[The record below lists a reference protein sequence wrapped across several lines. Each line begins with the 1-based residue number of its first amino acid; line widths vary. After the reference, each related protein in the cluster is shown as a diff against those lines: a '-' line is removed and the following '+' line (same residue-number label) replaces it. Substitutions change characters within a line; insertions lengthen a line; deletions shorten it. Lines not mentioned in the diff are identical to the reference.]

1 MSSNTT
7 SSNLTAAFVDLAT
20 YDEPEKYFYGGTDA
34 VTYFVKKLRKST
46 WFSVAPTVLSISGG
60 NPGFNQSWGY
70 KISRAGDYLLRTW
83 LRVQLPRVKL
93 SGVYDQDVNVGGG
106 ANVVGG
112 GVWKFQDC
120 CLRWTRNLG
129 HNLIREINISFNDLV
144 AERMDSYYLD
154 FWAAFTVPAGKRNG
168 YDNMIGNIPALI
180 DPASV
185 LSQDDSAPVNVR
197 HLPAAILCIPLP
209 FFYARDTGI
218 ALPTAAIPYNDMV
231 HYVTFRDLTELLII
245 DNMNFS
251 ALGAGQYSVPC
262 QRSLLVEQNP
272 QLPVDMWAEYAI
284 VSNVERTQMGK
295 APRDIL
301 IEQVQTAPRT
311 QYVPANVAQTD
322 IRFAHSIKALF
333 FSIRNK
339 TNSAEYSNYTAAQ
352 PIPGFSGVNFDPVYA
367 SDPIRQTSL
376 LYENTARLVNMG
388 SDYFSL
394 IVPWYTAVS
403 IPTET
408 GYHLLSYTLDLVNTN
423 PMGSTNYGKLT
434 NVSFQFGASEAAVL
448 SSGVTPSLDNSELG
462 APVAQTFET
471 LVVGLNMNIIRIS
484 GGKIKYVPSTVDCSM
499 SYRNSLMEEN
509 SVRICHVYA

>member
-60 NPGFNQSWGY
+60 NPGFGQSWGY

-83 LRVQLPRVKL
+83 LRIALPKVKL
-93 SGVYDQDVNVGGG
+93 ADQSTFTVPSAV
-106 ANVVGG
+106 AG
-112 GVWKFQDC
+112 GVWPRDNC
-120 CLRWTRNLG
+120 ALRWTQNIG

-144 AERMDSYYLD
+144 AERMDSFYLD

-168 YDNMIGNIPALI
+168 YDNMIGNIPQLI
-180 DPASV
+180 NPVSV
-185 LSQDDSAPVNVR
+185 LSQNDNDTYNVR
-197 HLPAAILCIPLP
+197 SLPPAILDVPLP

-231 HYVTFRDLTELLII
+231 HYITFRDLAEVLIL
-245 DNMNFS
+245 DNIEWQTS
-251 ALGAGQYSVPC
+251 VPATGQYSVPC
-262 QRSLLVEQNP
+262 QKSYLSDANP
-272 QLPVDMWAEYAI
+272 QIAVDMWAEYAI

-311 QYVPANVAQTD
+311 QYVPENSLNTD

-333 FSIRNK
+333 FAVRNK
-339 TNSAEYSNYTAAQ
+339 TNTAEWSNYTAAQ
-352 PIPGFSGVNFDPVYA
+352 PVPTPFGLNEEPVLA
-367 SDPIRQTSL
+367 ADPIRQTSL
-376 LYENTARLVNMG
+376 FYENTARLVNMG

-394 IVPWYTAVS
+394 VVPWYTAVS

-434 NVSFQFGASEAAVL
+434 NVSFAFGASDAAVA
-448 SSGVTPSLDNSELG
+448 SSKVDPSVANSSAG
-462 APVAQTFET
+462 APVKQTFET

-484 GGKIKYVPSTVDCSM
+484 GGALGFPI
-499 SYRNSLMEEN
+499 L
-509 SVRICHVYA
+509 

>member
-60 NPGFNQSWGY
+60 NPGFGQSWGY

-83 LRVQLPRVKL
+83 LRVSLPKVKL
-93 SGVYDQDVNVGGG
+93 SGSYGTQVSTPVG
-106 ANVVGG
+106 AWN
-112 GVWKFQDC
+112 FQDC
-120 CLRWTRNLG
+120 ALRWTQNIG

-144 AERMDSYYLD
+144 AERMDSFYLD

-168 YDNMIGNIPALI
+168 YDNMIGNVPQLVN
-180 DPASV
+180 PVSV
-185 LSQDDSAPVNVR
+185 LSQNDADTYNVR
-197 HLPAAILCIPLP
+197 SLPPAILDVPLP

-231 HYVTFRDLTELLII
+231 HYITFRDLSEVLIL
-245 DNMNFS
+245 DNINWQVNG
-251 ALGAGQYSVPC
+251 LTGQFSVPC
-262 QRSLLVEQNP
+262 QKNYLTDANP
-272 QLPVDMWAEYAI
+272 QITCDMWAEYAI

-311 QYVPANVAQTD
+311 QYVPANSLNTD

-333 FSIRNK
+333 FAIRNK
-339 TNSAEYSNYTAAQ
+339 TNTAEWSNYTAAQ
-352 PIPGFSGVNFDPVYA
+352 PVPTPFGLNEEPVLA
-367 SDPIRQTSL
+367 ADPIRQTSL
-376 LYENTARLVNMG
+376 FYENTARLVNMG

-394 IVPWYTAVS
+394 VVPWYTAVS

-434 NVSFQFGASEAAVL
+434 NVSFAFGASDAAVASAAATATL
-448 SSGVTPSLDNSELG
+448 ANSAAG

-484 GGKIKYVPSTVDCSM
+484 GGKNVPPTVDCSM
-499 SYRNSLMEEN
+499 SYRKSLMEEN
-509 SVRICHVYA
+509 SVNFCHIYA

>member
-1 MSSNTT
+1 MSSNAT
-7 SSNLTAAFVDLAT
+7 SSNITAAFVDLAT
-20 YDEPEKYFYGGTDA
+20 YDEPEKYMYGGDSA
-34 VTYFVKKLRKST
+34 ITYFVKKVRKAT
-46 WFSVAPTVLSISGG
+46 WFSVAPTVLSIYGG
-60 NPGFNQSWGY
+60 NPGFGQSWGH

-83 LRVQLPRVKL
+83 LRVQIPSVTLASAPNGWNL
-93 SGVYDQDVNVGGG
+93 
-106 ANVVGG
+106 A
-112 GVWKFQDC
+112 DC
-120 CLRWTRNLG
+120 SLRWTRNLG
-129 HNLIREINISFNDLV
+129 HNLIKEINLSFNDLV

-185 LSQDDSAPVNVR
+185 LSQNDNDPANVR
-197 HLPAAILCIPLP
+197 NLPPAILCIPLP

-231 HYVTFRDLTELLII
+231 HYVTFRDLSELLMI
-245 DNMNFS
+245 DNMNWS
-251 ALGAGQYSVPC
+251 ALGAGQFSVPC

-272 QLPVDMWAEYAI
+272 QLAVDMWAEYAI

-311 QYVPANVAQTD
+311 QYVPSNVAQTD

-333 FSIRNK
+333 FSVRNK
-339 TNSAEYSNYTAAQ
+339 TNSAEWSNYTSAQ
-352 PIPGFSGVNFDPVYA
+352 PAPSPFGLELEVSLR

-394 IVPWYTAVS
+394 VVPWYTAVS

-434 NVSFQFGASEAAVL
+434 NVSFQFGASDAAVI
-448 SSGVTPSLDNSELG
+448 SSQAVSSLDNSSLG

-471 LVVGLNMNIIRIS
+471 LVVGLNMNIVRIS
-484 GGKIKYVPSTVDCSM
+484 GGALGFPI
-499 SYRNSLMEEN
+499 L
-509 SVRICHVYA
+509 

>member
-34 VTYFVKKLRKST
+34 VTYFVKRLKKST

-60 NPGFNQSWGY
+60 NPGFGQSWGY

-83 LRVQLPRVKL
+83 LRVQLPAVKL
-93 SGVYDQDVNVGGG
+93 AGNVESTIAVPSSLGQ
-106 ANVVGG
+106 
-112 GVWKFQDC
+112 GVWAFTDC
-120 CLRWTRNLG
+120 ALRWTHNLG

-144 AERMDSYYLD
+144 AERMDSFYLD

-168 YDNMIGNIPALI
+168 YDNMIGNIPALTN
-180 DPASV
+180 PVSV
-185 LSQDDSAPVNVR
+185 LSQNDADTYNVR
-197 HLPAAILCIPLP
+197 SLPPAILDIPLP

-231 HYVTFRDLTELLII
+231 HYLTFRDLSEVLIL
-245 DNMNFS
+245 DNINW
-251 ALGAGQYSVPC
+251 AANGQTGQYSVPC
-262 QRSLLVEQNP
+262 LKQYLLEQNP
-272 QLPVDMWAEYAI
+272 QIAVDMWAEYAI

-333 FSIRNK
+333 FSVRNK
-339 TNSAEYSNYTAAQ
+339 TNTAEWSNYTSAQ
-352 PIPGFSGVNFDPVYA
+352 PVPSAFGLELEASLR

-394 IVPWYTAVS
+394 VVPWYTAVS

-408 GYHLLSYTLDLVNTN
+408 GYHLLSYTLDLVNTS

-434 NVSFQFGASEAAVL
+434 NVSFQFGASAAAVA
-448 SSGVTPSLDNSELG
+448 SAAATPSLSNSGAG
-462 APVAQTFET
+462 APIAQTFET
-471 LVVGLNMNIIRIS
+471 IVVGLNMNIIRIS
-484 GGKIKYVPSTVDCSM
+484 GGALGFPI
-499 SYRNSLMEEN
+499 L
-509 SVRICHVYA
+509 

>member
-83 LRVQLPRVKL
+83 LRIQLPAVKL
-93 SGVYDQDVNVGGG
+93 AGSYQSTITVPSTLK
-106 ANVVGG
+106 G
-112 GVWKFQDC
+112 GVWPFQDC
-120 CLRWTRNLG
+120 SLRWTHNLG
-129 HNLIREINISFNDLV
+129 HNLIKEINISFNDLV
-144 AERMDSYYLD
+144 AERMDSFYLD

-168 YDNMIGNIPALI
+168 YDNMVGNIPTLVN
-180 DPASV
+180 PCSV
-185 LSQDDSAPVNVR
+185 LSNNDADKYNIRS
-197 HLPAAILCIPLP
+197 LPPAILDVPLP

-231 HYVTFRDLTELLII
+231 HYVTFRDISEVLMI
-245 DNMNFS
+245 DNINWS
-251 ALGAGQYSVPC
+251 TAVPPATLGQYTVPC
-262 QRSLLVEQNP
+262 QRTYLTEQNP
-272 QLPVDMWAEYAI
+272 QLNVDMWAEYAI

-311 QYVPANVAQTD
+311 QYIPSNVAQTD

-333 FSIRNK
+333 FAVRNK
-339 TNSAEYSNYTAAQ
+339 TVAAEWSNYTAAQ
-352 PIPGFSGVNFDPVYA
+352 PVPYDYGLETEVLLA

-434 NVSFQFGASEAAVL
+434 NVSFQFGASEAAVT
-448 SSGVTPSLDNSELG
+448 SSQATSTMAFSQAG
-462 APVAQTFET
+462 APVAQIFET

-484 GGKIKYVPSTVDCSM
+484 GGKNVPSTVDCSM

-509 SVRICHVYA
+509 SVKFCHIYA